1 MAGRGGRGAPFSSRG
16 GGAASTQNP
25 ARALFA
31 LALSPPLLS
40 PPLLIQIHGKIN
52 ATKFLVKEAEDT
64 MKNVSLKAE
73 AIDIVTK
80 KVHRAGEEREEE
92 KGERG
97 EGSQEERGGPHFS
110 PFTFHLSPFTFHLL
124 PLSTGRGLQ
133 RDPGQA
139 EGAEDVRED
148 ARPPA
153 QGQPDCT

>member
-110 PFTFHLSPFTFHLL
+110 PFTFHLSPSP
-124 PLSTGRGLQ
+124 PLHRSRPST
-133 RDPGQA
+133 
-139 EGAEDVRED
+139 
-148 ARPPA
+148 RPWPS
-153 QGQPDCT
+153 